1 MFEVGDH
8 IKFMEPLDHDF
19 TYGII
24 RETGKGGALIEVTSF
39 PYEGKGKMVKIGYKY
54 LYLMRGGKRFG
65 SRIHKN
71 NK

>member
-8 IKFMEPLDHDF
+8 IKYMKPLDHDF

-24 RETGKGGALIEVTSF
+24 REIERGGAVIEVTSY
-39 PYEGKGKMVKIGYKY
+39 PYYGKNKMVWVSYKY

-65 SRIHKN
+65 SGICKDNR
-71 NK
+71 